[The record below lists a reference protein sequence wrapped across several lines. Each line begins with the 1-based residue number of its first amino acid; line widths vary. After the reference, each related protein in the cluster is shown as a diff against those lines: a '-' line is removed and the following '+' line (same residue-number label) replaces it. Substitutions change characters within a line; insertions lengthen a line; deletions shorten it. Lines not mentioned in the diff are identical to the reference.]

1 MPGVTANKVRRTRR
15 YNVKYSNAWHL
26 QSETVIKDQGY
37 RAAVESKGIRVYTPE
52 VRKRKQIQYFL
63 KYFPPLNNVPP

>member
-1 MPGVTANKVRRTRR
+1 MRLTLCRYMPGVTANKVRRTRR

-52 VRKRKQIQYFL
+52 VRKETDIWKS
-63 KYFPPLNNVPP
+63 